1 MPRIVFK
8 TTGGVE
14 TPVETT
20 TGTTV
25 LQAAWDNNIDIE
37 GACEGVMACR
47 HATSSWRKIIAP
59 SWTTSLRRKKTCS
72 ISPGGAPDVAVR
84 VPDCRDR

>member
-37 GACEGVMACR
+37 GARSQVQVVLCYIILCIADVEG
-47 HATSSWRKIIAP
+47 S
-59 SWTTSLRRKKTCS
+59 
-72 ISPGGAPDVAVR
+72 
-84 VPDCRDR
+84 